1 MAEIKV
7 GDERQPSDQ
16 QDHHDRQKTTSADEE
31 MMGCVV
37 ALEAALLPCLLAM
50 EELQHIDCSTYSS
63 FQFGGEMAE
72 HAKEFMEAA
81 KKLHLYFISLQR
93 EDQQSQKEILQK
105 EISNMEEEL
114 KTKSDLIKKHEKLI
128 QGWRKEL
135 SCQLDKCVT
144 EVERV

>member
-1 MAEIKV
+1 MAETKV

-16 QDHHDRQKTTSADEE
+16 QDHHDRQKTATS
-31 MMGCVV
+31 
-37 ALEAALLPCLLAM
+37 
-50 EELQHIDCSTYSS
+50 
-63 FQFGGEMAE
+63 
-72 HAKEFMEAA
+72 
-81 KKLHLYFISLQR
+81 
-93 EDQQSQKEILQK
+93 

-128 QGWRKEL
+128 QGWGKEL